1 MTYLKTDL
9 QAASEAG
16 IISAGQLET
25 LLTFLQS
32 RGAASS
38 SATPKF
44 DVVHVLW
51 YAGALIVI
59 TAMGLFS
66 TLAFSQ
72 MGGQALT
79 ATALVYAGL
88 FVWAGH
94 YLWTVKNL
102 RTPGG
107 LLIAVAVSMA
117 PLAVYGIQ
125 DTFDMWSKFGK
136 PGTTADFYVWVRGS
150 WIFMEITTI
159 AAAALALRFY
169 RFPFIVFLAAFAL
182 WFLSMDIVPWVTGAK
197 LHDFETARAVSIWFG
212 LAMLAIAVVV
222 NSHQRTGDFAFWLYL
237 FGVLTFWGGISA
249 TSGGTALQK
258 AAYCGMNI
266 GFLFLAVFLGRR
278 VFAVFGT
285 IGIAMYLGDLAEK
298 VFKDSLL
305 FPFALSLIGV
315 GIIALGLYYHRHQT
329 AIETWVETQMPAG
342 LKRLRPANNLA

>member
-1 MTYLKTDL
+1 MPYSKTDL
-9 QAASEAG
+9 QAASDAG
-16 IISAGQLET
+16 IISSGQLET
-25 LLTFLQS
+25 LLTFLQA
-32 RGAASS
+32 RGPVSPSS
-38 SATPKF
+38 PKF
-44 DVVHVLW
+44 DIVHMLW

-59 TAMGLFS
+59 AAMGLFS

-72 MGGQALT
+72 MGGNALA
-79 ATALVYAGL
+79 ATALIYAAL
-88 FVWAGH
+88 FGWAGH
-94 YLWTVKNL
+94 YLWAVKNL

-125 DTFDMWSKFGK
+125 ESLGLWSKFGK
-136 PGTTADFYVWVRGS
+136 PGTTRDFYIWVRGS
-150 WIFMEITTI
+150 WVFMEIATL
-159 AAAALALRFY
+159 AAAAVALRFY

-182 WFLSMDIVPWVTGAK
+182 WFLSMDIVPWITGSK
-197 LHDFETARAVSIWFG
+197 LRDFETARIVSIWFG
-212 LAMLAIAVVV
+212 VAILGLAVVV
-222 NSHQRTGDFAFWLYL
+222 NSRQRTGDFAFWLYL

-258 AAYCGMNI
+258 ATYCAMNV

-298 VFKDSLL
+298 VFKDSML

-315 GIIALGLYYHRHQT
+315 AIIAFGLYYHRHQA
-329 AIETWVETQMPAG
+329 AIGDWIDAQMPEA
-342 LKRLRPANNLA
+342 LKRLRPADNLA

>member
-1 MTYLKTDL
+1 MTYSKTDL
-9 QAASEAG
+9 QAASDAG
-16 IISAGQLET
+16 IISSGQLET

-32 RGAASS
+32 RGAAAPSS
-38 SATPKF
+38 PKF

-59 TAMGLFS
+59 AAMGLFT

-79 ATALVYAGL
+79 ATALVYAAL
-88 FVWAGH
+88 FAWAGH

-117 PLAVYGIQ
+117 PLAIYGIQ
-125 DTFDMWSKFGK
+125 DTLGLWSKFGK
-136 PGTTADFYVWVRGS
+136 PGSTRDFYIWVRGS
-150 WIFMEITTI
+150 WVFMEIATI

-182 WFLSMDIVPWVTGAK
+182 WFLSMDIVPWITGSK
-197 LHDFETARAVSIWFG
+197 LRDFETARTVSIWFG
-212 LAMLAIAVVV
+212 LAILGIAVVV
-222 NSHQRTGDFAFWLYL
+222 NSYQRTGDFAFWLYL

-258 AAYCGMNI
+258 ALYCAMNV

-305 FPFALSLIGV
+305 FPFALSLIGIA
-315 GIIALGLYYHRHQT
+315 IIAFGLYYHRHQT
-329 AIETWVETQMPAG
+329 AIGGWIDARMPEA
-342 LKRLRPANNLA
+342 LKRLRPANSVA